1 MKFFAFLISIHF
13 LLFSKENKAK
23 AQYLSF
29 NISVA
34 LSDSGSMKC
43 KPPYNQTFK
52 VYLTGYS
59 LKSGT
64 VVHSKDSVEYH
75 VDYGDG
81 TSDTVKDLLSTD
93 AFSFSTPIK
102 VFSCGYKSTG
112 TYIARVSLKSLVTT
126 AATSS
131 TLPAVTFSDSCTTFV
146 GKVYNDANKNCIADP
161 GELGLNW
168 VPIRAINTTTGD
180 TTIASYW
187 TDTAGN
193 YSFKMLAGN
202 YILTPLI
209 DGISSSSSV
218 PKDTISPFCPS
229 SGSATISVIP
239 LSTYN
244 TDFGYECKPND
255 TFDAAINILSNG
267 FVTGDTSV
275 MFIQNGNIS
284 SRTGCIGRDATI
296 TVTLDPALDYAGVYS
311 GYTPTVSGKVLTYTL
326 VDADI
331 SNFKSM
337 LLIATATTSKIGDTL
352 CTTANITPATGYHD
366 PNLTNNFINYCKPVA
381 SSFDPNIKEVI
392 PSGVGNEGYISNN
405 TPLTYSIHF
414 QNTGTAYARNVII
427 VDTLEN
433 DLDAT
438 SLNILSSSHN
448 MTIKKLGNIVTF
460 EFKNIFLPDS
470 GTNYFGSMGLV
481 SFGIL
486 LKKGLTPGTEIKN
499 RAGIYFDFNDPII
512 TNYTLNTIE
521 IPSKTQY
528 ITLDS
533 LSFSVYPNPTNKE
546 LNIKSEHN
554 ATFTVSLMDLLGR
567 TMVAQKTENGH
578 LVITTENLS
587 SGIYLVNIKSNEGQT
602 INTKVHIQH

>member
-1 MKFFAFLISIHF
+1 MKTILKMMFLSI
-13 LLFSKENKAK
+13 LLLSIRNEVK
-23 AQYLSF
+23 AQFTYLK
-29 NISVA
+29 IDAKLGDTTGGV
-34 LSDSGSMKC
+34 KC
-43 KPPYNQTFK
+43 MPPYEQGINI
-52 VYLTGYS
+52 Y
-59 LKSGT
+59 
-64 VVHSKDSVEYH
+64 
-75 VDYGDG
+75 
-81 TSDTVKDLLSTD
+81 
-93 AFSFSTPIK
+93 IK
-102 VFSCGYKSTG
+102 VFGFSGSALNDSMLYYFDWGDGHTWSQKKLLSRTSASLGYATPIGTFLYFYKTTG
-112 TYIARVSLKSLVTT
+112 TYKAKI
-126 AATSS
+126 
-131 TLPAVTFSDSCTTFV
+131 AVTSLSTGATDTVFLPSVTFGDSCTTFV
-146 GKVYNDANKNCIADP
+146 GKLYNDANKNCVADP

-180 TTIASYW
+180 TTIAEDW

-193 YSFKMLAGN
+193 YSFKMPAGN

-209 DGISSSSSV
+209 EGISSSSSV

-229 SGSATISVIP
+229 SGSTTISVLP

-244 TDFGYECKPND
+244 SDFGYECKPND

-275 MFIQNGNIS
+275 MFIQSGNIS

-366 PNLTNNFINYCKPVA
+366 PNLTNNFINYCKAVA
-381 SSFDPNIKEVI
+381 SSFDPNIKEVSPKGI
-392 PSGVGNEGYISNN
+392 GNEGYISNN
-405 TPLTYSIHF
+405 TALSYNIHF
-414 QNTGTAYARNVII
+414 QNTGTAFARNVII

-433 DLDAT
+433 DLDAS
-438 SLNILSSSHN
+438 SLRILSSSHN
-448 MTIKKLGNIVTF
+448 MTVKKLGSIVTF

-470 GTNYFGSMGLV
+470 ATNYFGSMGFV

-486 LKKGLTPGTEIKN
+486 LKKGLTPGTEIRN

-528 ITLDS
+528 TTLDS
-533 LSFSVYPNPTNKE
+533 LSFSVYPNPSNKE

-587 SGIYLVNIKSNEGQT
+587 SGIYLVNIKSNKGQT